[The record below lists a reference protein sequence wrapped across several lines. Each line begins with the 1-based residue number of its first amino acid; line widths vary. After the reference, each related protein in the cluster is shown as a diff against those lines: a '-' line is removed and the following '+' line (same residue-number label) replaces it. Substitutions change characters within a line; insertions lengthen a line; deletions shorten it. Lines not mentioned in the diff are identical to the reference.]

1 MASASRRTD
10 DELDEFM
17 RADVREGKRQSALTP
32 HRIFL
37 TSAVVFALG
46 WLAVDWIDE
55 VRYHFG
61 PSDVMDLGVVDLDPD
76 AAPPPVGAYV
86 RVQGVLGNKA
96 ATLDGLRPGS
106 LRWGPVQVRQLM
118 GARLFVEFDQNA
130 LVDRYQPFTRVTV
143 EGRVADFS
151 PTSEIRRVREY
162 LEREQ
167 RIAIPKDARVLIV
180 GEKPGAMWT
189 YVIALLVS
197 ALVALFSIAGLVR
210 AALTRVVV
218 EEDAPA

>member
-1 MASASRRTD
+1 MASATRRND
-10 DELDEFM
+10 DDLDAFV
-17 RADVREGKRQSALTP
+17 RADVREGKRKSALTP
-32 HRIFL
+32 HRVFL

-61 PSDVMDLGVVDLDPD
+61 PVDVVDLGVVDLDPD
-76 AAPPPVGAYV
+76 AAPPPAGTYV

-118 GARLFVEFDQNA
+118 GARLYVEFDQTA

-143 EGRVADFS
+143 EGRVADFG
-151 PTSEIRRVREY
+151 PTSELRRVREY

-167 RIAIPKDARVLIV
+167 RIAIPKDARVVVV

-189 YVIALLVS
+189 YVIALVV
-197 ALVALFSIAGLVR
+197 ACLVALFSVIGLVR
-210 AALTRVVV
+210 AATTRVVV
-218 EEDAPA
+218 DDDAPA